1 MSISPIIT
9 FKGGICELD
18 ASVTPNAVKPR
29 PTPGYI
35 YLYSED
41 DLVHFCWRPRSAPID
56 EPELDLVMVP
66 SDGTFTPYK
75 PTSAQTPSNPDRP
88 TNGRIYVLKFASS
101 SQRYLFWLQSRSQH
115 EQGNP
120 AWFSARDLKL
130 GQIVNTLLQ
139 GEDIDVQDAID
150 SLPRDEGGNDGGD
163 DDETMEDVEGTDHSP
178 ERPRHGGSGGAGPGA
193 TGGDIREEGQE
204 SREGGADG
212 GRAAAGSDPSSV
224 IQNFLHSL
232 QGDSQQETADS
243 QYTTLADLLSPS
255 STLPFLESADENT
268 LNRLLS
274 SLPESLQLLSKQNAD
289 APVERIG
296 VDRKRD
302 ALRKVLRSPQFA
314 QSLGSLTMAIRDGGL
329 PSISDALKIP
339 VQNGGFMRRGGVPL
353 GGGEAVKAF
362 VEGVRQQVEGSQ
374 KADSM
379 ETD

>member
-1 MSISPIIT
+1 M
-9 FKGGICELD
+9 
-18 ASVTPNAVKPR
+18 
-29 PTPGYI
+29 
-35 YLYSED
+35 
-41 DLVHFCWRPRSAPID
+41 
-56 EPELDLVMVP
+56 
-66 SDGTFTPYK
+66 
-75 PTSAQTPSNPDRP
+75 
-88 TNGRIYVLKFASS
+88 
-101 SQRYLFWLQSRSQH
+101 
-115 EQGNP
+115 
-120 AWFSARDLKL
+120 
-130 GQIVNTLLQ
+130 
-139 GEDIDVQDAID
+139 
-150 SLPRDEGGNDGGD
+150 
-163 DDETMEDVEGTDHSP
+163 
-178 ERPRHGGSGGAGPGA
+178 
-193 TGGDIREEGQE
+193 
-204 SREGGADG
+204 
-212 GRAAAGSDPSSV
+212 
-224 IQNFLHSL
+224 
-232 QGDSQQETADS
+232 QGDNQQETADS
-243 QYTTLADLLSPS
+243 QYATLADLLSPS

-362 VEGVRQQVEGSQ
+362 VEGVRQQVEDSQ